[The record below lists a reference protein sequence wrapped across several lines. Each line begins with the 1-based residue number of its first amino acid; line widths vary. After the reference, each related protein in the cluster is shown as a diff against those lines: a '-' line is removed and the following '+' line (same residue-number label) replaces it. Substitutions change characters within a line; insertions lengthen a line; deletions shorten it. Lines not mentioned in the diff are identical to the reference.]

1 MPGPY
6 HTPGV
11 YIEEIPS
18 GSRPIQGVSTSIA
31 AFLGVTEKCPVDESG
46 ATLLGR
52 PFLVTSWD
60 QYTEY
65 FGGYPEGAMLPVAV
79 RGFFENGG
87 GICYVESL
95 MTAGAPAARGN
106 GAPARPTLQLPS
118 RAAGGAPALELE
130 SKVSE
135 PVTVI
140 VSDASEPG
148 EDLFKV
154 VVRSAGGQEET
165 YDNVTFN
172 RGREVRNVV
181 QALQRSKLVAV
192 REIENPAPLAERRPA
207 ASTYT
212 LPAPL
217 AAPAQAPAKS
227 ITELAQ
233 GNLDDR
239 VGLDGLEAIT
249 EITMVCMP
257 DIMEMQRTGKISM
270 EDAIGLQSALIAHC
284 EKMGDRMAILD
295 APYGM
300 KVQQVKEW
308 RTAKANYSSKFAALY
323 YPWIVIQNPRGR
335 GQIAAP
341 PSGFMAGIYARV
353 DSERGVHKAPANEV
367 VRLATDLE
375 LQVTDREQALLNP
388 VGVNCIRAF
397 PGRGIRVWGAR
408 TLDDPAGEWRYINVR
423 RLFNYIEES
432 IFEGTQW
439 VVFEPNDM
447 DLWERVKRTVSAFLT
462 GLWRDGMLFGAT
474 PEEAFYVRCDAAL
487 NPPSSRDRGEL
498 HVEVGIAPVKPA
510 EFVVF
515 RFKQLPGGGEIS
527 E

>member
-31 AFLGVTEKCPVDESG
+31 AFLGVTVDCPEG
-46 ATLLGR
+46 RIGR
-52 PFLVTSWD
+52 PLLVTSWD

-65 FGGYPEGAMLPVAV
+65 FGGYPKEGFLPLPTSV

-87 GICYVESL
+87 GVCYVASL
-95 MTAGAPAARGN
+95 MALNNQAPPRPG
-106 GAPARPTLQLPS
+106 PAVRPTLQLAS
-118 RAAGGAPALELE
+118 RGAGGAPSLELE
-130 SKVSE
+130 SKVGD
-135 PVTVI
+135 PVTVT
-140 VSDASEPG
+140 VADASEPG
-148 EDLFKV
+148 DDLFKV
-154 VVRSAGGQEET
+154 VVRAGDQEET
-165 YDNVTFN
+165 FDNVTLKGGRDGRN
-172 RGREVRNVV
+172 VVQVMSTSRLVTVREVRN
-181 QALQRSKLVAV
+181 
-192 REIENPAPLAERRPA
+192 NAPVPERRPA
-207 ASTYT
+207 VGTQT
-212 LPAPL
+212 I
-217 AAPAQAPAKS
+217 AAPIAPVAASARS
-227 ITELAQ
+227 IVELAQ

-239 VGLDGLEAIT
+239 VGLDGLQAIP

-257 DIMEMQRTGKISM
+257 DIMHLQKEGKIAM
-270 EDAIGLQSALIAHC
+270 RDAIGLQNALIAHC
-284 EKMGDRMAILD
+284 EQMKDRIAILD
-295 APYGM
+295 APYGL

-308 RTAKANYSSKFAALY
+308 RMAEANFSSKFAALY
-323 YPWIVIQNPRGR
+323 YPWITIQNPAGK
-335 GQIAAP
+335 GQLPVP
-341 PSGFMAGIYARV
+341 PSGYVAGIYARV

-367 VRLATDLE
+367 VRLAIDLE
-375 LQVTDREQALLNP
+375 LNVTDREQAQLNP
-388 VGVNCIRAF
+388 VGVNCIRSF

-408 TLDDPAGEWRYINVR
+408 TLDDPNGEWRYINVR

-432 IFEGTQW
+432 IYEGTQW

-462 GLWRDGMLFGAT
+462 GLWRAGMLFGAT

-487 NPPSSRDRGEL
+487 NPPSARDRGEL
-498 HVEVGIAPVKPA
+498 TVEVGIAPVKPA
-510 EFVVF
+510 EFVIF